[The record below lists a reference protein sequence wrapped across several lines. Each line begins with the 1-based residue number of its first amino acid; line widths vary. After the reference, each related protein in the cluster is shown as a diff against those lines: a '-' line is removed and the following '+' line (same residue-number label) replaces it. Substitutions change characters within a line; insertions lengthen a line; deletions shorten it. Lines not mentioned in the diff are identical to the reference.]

1 MSHYT
6 NSPLHV
12 QPIGKRNYR
21 LLSPIIWQLHYGS
34 DDMVCVIPNGFETD
48 FDSTPWWARPLLRGR
63 HLARKAHAL
72 HDWGYNRG
80 WVWCSVHEEIGGPNG
95 DGWFGEGIMMLTRSE
110 WDIIWRDAMQ
120 VEGMNSITARAMYQ
134 ALKAFGFIRWNQCKY
149 KREQYFNQ
157 AQLELRN
164 EDK

>member
-12 QPIGKRNYR
+12 EPIGKRNYR
-21 LLSPIIWQLHYGS
+21 LLSPIVWQLHYGS
-34 DDMVCVIPNGFETD
+34 DWMVCHIEEGFETD
-48 FDSTPWWARPLLRGR
+48 YDSTPWWARPFLRGR

-80 WVWCSVHEEIGGPNG
+80 WVRVSDMDQGKTYT
-95 DGWFGEGIMMLTRSE
+95 IMMLTRSE

-120 VEGMNSITARAMYQ
+120 VEGMNSITARTMYQ
-134 ALKAFGFIRWNQCKY
+134 ALKAFGFIRWNQCEY

-164 EDK
+164 ENK